1 MIGLLKQSKTDENN
15 LVKGTGSMTLTDNDV
30 NRTDEDMNRSQE
42 QISFIM
48 RNAIA
53 QIDEKSKEG
62 YSISPTSN
70 RDPTMTKGLGVPA
83 IDTVA
88 QSYDFAGGL
97 G

>member
-1 MIGLLKQSKTDENN
+1 MIGLLKQSKSDEKN
-15 LVKGTGSMTLTDNDV
+15 LAKGTASMTLTDNDV

-42 QISFIM
+42 QISFVM

-53 QIDEKSKEG
+53 KIDENSKEG

-70 RDPTMTKGLGVPA
+70 RDPTVIRGLGVPA
-83 IDTVA
+83 IDAVA
-88 QSYDFAGGL
+88 QSYDFAGGF